1 VYGSTH
7 KVTTPNNQDTQQK
20 DQGNDPTYE
29 PDAAEMDTADDD
41 LPSDVEESSVAKDSA
56 KVIKYILL

>member
-7 KVTTPNNQDTQQK
+7 KVTTPNNQDTQQI
-20 DQGNDPTYE
+20 DQGSDPTYE
-29 PDAAEMDTADDD
+29 PDAAEMDTVDDD
-41 LPSDVEESSVAKDSA
+41 LPSDEEESSVAKDSA